1 MYEKINKWYS
11 MGLWTEEMVR
21 NAVDKGVI
29 TEEEYNEILGITK
42 ENN

>member
-1 MYEKINKWYS
+1 MFERIKKWHS
-11 MGLWTEEMVR
+11 MGLWTEEMVK

-29 TEEEYNEILGITK
+29 TEEQCNEILGITE

>member
-1 MYEKINKWYS
+1 MFERIKKWYS

-29 TEEEYNEILGITK
+29 TEEEYDEILGVTK

>member
-1 MYEKINKWYS
+1 MFERIKKWYS

>member
-1 MYEKINKWYS
+1 MFEKIKKWYS